1 MTKIHSIFGHL
12 PEFDVYALKL
22 KGKTGILV
30 EKIHLDPEEDRA
42 GQDKKLQ
49 QSRLK
54 KKSVASVACNPTKA
68 HTIDF

>member
-42 GQDKKLQ
+42 G
-49 QSRLK
+49 
-54 KKSVASVACNPTKA
+54 
-68 HTIDF
+68 